1 MSPIDPGNVC
11 LSTTRSTAVLMIC
24 LAPLALAACGA
35 GRSAKVNRTQSA
47 LQATCLPAARQA
59 IARAI
64 SVGSAG
70 IGELR
75 SKGNNGYPQCL
86 FQARLPS
93 GARFHALV
101 NVDTGPSPYFVVDRT
116 IEEDAQVFTPKPLYP
131 PPLSISGVGL
141 EAAWFPQYPYLL
153 TTDGFRML
161 AVTVVWP
168 HHTQRSER
176 ALAIAIVK
184 PYLHT
189 PHGKL
194 AERLAH
200 MYP

>member
-1 MSPIDPGNVC
+1 
-11 LSTTRSTAVLMIC
+11 VLLTC
-24 LAPLALAACGA
+24 LAPIALAACGA
-35 GRSAKVNRTQSA
+35 DKRVSMHGAQSA
-47 LQATCLPAARQA
+47 VQATCQRAARQA
-59 IARAI
+59 IARAV
-64 SVGSAG
+64 SVAPADVS
-70 IGELR
+70 ELR
-75 SKGNNGYPQCL
+75 SKGKNGYPQCS

-116 IEEDAQVFTPKPLYP
+116 VEEDAQIDFTGKQLYP
-131 PPLSISGVGL
+131 PPLSINGVGL
-141 EAAWFPQYPYLL
+141 EADWFPQYPYLL

-176 ALAIAIVK
+176 ALAIAIVT

-194 AERLAH
+194 AERLAQ

>member
-1 MSPIDPGNVC
+1 MS
-11 LSTTRSTAVLMIC
+11 
-24 LAPLALAACGA
+24 LAPIALAACGA
-35 GRSAKVNRTQSA
+35 DKRVAAHGTQSA
-47 LQATCLPAARQA
+47 LQATCQQAARQA
-59 IARAI
+59 IARAV
-64 SVGSAG
+64 SVAPADVS
-70 IGELR
+70 ELR
-75 SKGNNGYPQCL
+75 SKGGNGYPQCS
-86 FQARLPS
+86 FRARLQS

-101 NVDTGPSPYFVVDRT
+101 NVDTGPSPYFVVERT
-116 IEEDAQVFTPKPLYP
+116 AEEDAQGSITANYP
-131 PPLSISGVGL
+131 PAISINGVGL
-141 EAAWFPQYPYLL
+141 AADWFPQYPYLL

-176 ALAIAIVK
+176 ALAIAIVT